1 MSSKLS
7 RATRPAKR
15 FTGSFCD
22 ALGFDYAAQHRWHL
36 ALHEAHLRQGAPAC
50 LHLKVGVSRE
60 WVLEGGTGEAIR
72 SRQKQLLSSAVAWRS
87 LVGRRVIAARLDL
100 DGEGCGTAH
109 VYVAPLAVERHRS
122 GSTRV
127 AVSLNKVLEDLSVK
141 VTGSKGQHY
150 RSLNTSWASAAQEL
164 LDRRLQRGR
173 LREASGEQHVRPAV
187 LRTLLSRE
195 QRALRVMLDAVKT
208 GTLLRA
214 EGALSSHVAAAV
226 EGAEAWAALRDTV
239 LGLAA
244 AAGQRDKAAA

>member
-1 MSSKLS
+1 M
-7 RATRPAKR
+7 RW
-15 FTGSFCD
+15 GSTTP
-22 ALGFDYAAQHRWHL
+22 RNT
-36 ALHEAHLRQGAPAC
+36 
-50 LHLKVGVSRE
+50 
-60 WVLEGGTGEAIR
+60 GGT
-72 SRQKQLLSSAVAWRS
+72 WPFM
-87 LVGRRVIAARLDL
+87 RRTFAKAHRLA
-100 DGEGCGTAH
+100 CTS
-109 VYVAPLAVERHRS
+109 RS
-122 GSTRV
+122 G

-164 LDRRLQRGR
+164 PDRRLQRGR

-214 EGALSSHVAAAV
+214 KGALSSHVAAAV

>member
-1 MSSKLS
+1 M
-7 RATRPAKR
+7 RRTFAK
-15 FTGSFCD
+15 
-22 ALGFDYAAQHRWHL
+22 AHRL
-36 ALHEAHLRQGAPAC
+36 AC
-50 LHLKVGVSRE
+50 TS
-60 WVLEGGTGEAIR
+60 
-72 SRQKQLLSSAVAWRS
+72 
-87 LVGRRVIAARLDL
+87 
-100 DGEGCGTAH
+100 
-109 VYVAPLAVERHRS
+109 RS
-122 GSTRV
+122 G

-164 LDRRLQRGR
+164 PDRRLQRGR

-214 EGALSSHVAAAV
+214 KGALSSHVAAAV